1 MEKTDLSIIIPVYNA
16 EPLLNRCL
24 DSIFNQVTQYTY
36 EVILV
41 DDGSTDKSIDII
53 KSRKEKNIV
62 LFQQKNSGPSAA
74 RNKGIELAK
83 GNYIAFLDADDYWIY
98 NYIEQTVSFLAK
110 NKECVAVTVGQK
122 HIAMGKQPYNMP
134 IIPEKD
140 SFVIDDFYSFWAL
153 HQHVGTCSTTML
165 TEVVRK
171 TNGQRFDLRVTEDWE
186 FWFYLASFGKW
197 GMIPD
202 ILYVSDGGEVTR
214 KEGWLKKMQIRWKN
228 APSVEEWQMR
238 LKDRVD
244 TSSLGYKKAIGIIA
258 RNLCYCQLLSGR
270 NELSRNEALR
280 YGDYFKKDI
289 IGNLMNMAKSSRLT
303 WNILVAFLKYREY
316 HRK

>member
-1 MEKTDLSIIIPVYNA
+1 MNMDLSIIIPVYNA

-24 DSIFNQVTQYTY
+24 ESVFNQTTKYSY

-53 KSRKEKNIV
+53 KARKEQNIV
-62 LFQQKNSGPSAA
+62 LFKQKNSGPSVA

-83 GNYIAFLDADDYWIY
+83 GDYVAFLDADDYWND
-98 NYIEQTVSFLAK
+98 NYIEKTVTFLSNNA
-110 NKECVAVTVGQK
+110 ECVAVTVGQK
-122 HIAMGKQPYNMP
+122 HIAVGKPPYYRP
-134 IIPEKD
+134 IISETEP
-140 SFVIDDFYSFWAL
+140 FVIDDFYSFWAL
-153 HQHVGTCSTTML
+153 YRHVGTCSTTMR
-165 TEVVRK
+165 TGVVRK
-171 TNGQRFDLRVTEDWE
+171 TNGQRIDLRVTEDWE

-214 KEGWLKKMQIRWKN
+214 KEGWLKKMQIRWNN
-228 APSVEEWQMR
+228 APSVEEWQKR
-238 LKDRVD
+238 IKDRVD
-244 TSSLGYKKAIGIIA
+244 ISSPEYKKAVGIVA

-270 NELSRNEALR
+270 KELSRDETLK
-280 YGDYFKKDI
+280 YGKYFLKDI
-289 IGNLMNMAKSSRLT
+289 IGRLMNIAKHTSFT
-303 WNILVAFLKYREY
+303 WSILVKFLQYREY